1 MIPFSLLVN
10 LAEFSEGEA
19 DCLHGV
25 RVPSIHL
32 GVHFQVHAVSGF
44 VVGGTPNEILDGN
57 LFSLRALGDGFFDGV
72 CYWVVC
78 GRVIHDVDTITG
90 FLAGVKSFF

>member
-1 MIPFSLLVN
+1 
-10 LAEFSEGEA
+10 
-19 DCLHGV
+19 
-25 RVPSIHL
+25 
-32 GVHFQVHAVSGF
+32 
-44 VVGGTPNEILDGN
+44 LDGN